1 MYLQFHTAFHLR
13 RSTPTFSPPLEPQIP
28 EVSKSDILTSDL
40 PCPIRQSVSLLDF
53 VSVMYINVIILH
65 AQLRKQRY
73 AEGNARDRNMNR
85 TKEDKN
91 EESQK
96 YRKKR
101 EKKTVE
107 RK

>member
-1 MYLQFHTAFHLR
+1 
-13 RSTPTFSPPLEPQIP
+13 
-28 EVSKSDILTSDL
+28 
-40 PCPIRQSVSLLDF
+40 
-53 VSVMYINVIILH
+53 MYINVIILH